1 MTNKEIAKA
10 FQLLGD
16 IMELHEENPFK
27 IRSYQNAYMTL
38 RKLDLP
44 LVDMDDGAIEAIK
57 GVGAAIAA
65 KIRELLTSGKMET
78 LEKYKAMTP
87 QGIRE
92 MLQVKGLG
100 PKKVRAVWKGLGVE
114 TIGELLYAINENR
127 LIELKGFGAKTQE
140 EIRKQLEYYQTSRG
154 FFLYA
159 SLEADAELFLANFR
173 ERLPG
178 SQVEFTGDFRRKAI
192 TLEALQILV
201 GLQEFSPGKIEG
213 LLNDILEQPTGTWTG
228 TTPSGLPVKLHI
240 CLPERFEAE
249 QFRLSTAPSF
259 MAAFRE
265 KYPQVDVD
273 GIQEETSVFAQAGLP
288 YLVPELREEPWA
300 LELAD
305 SGLLSELIEER
316 DICGAIHAHSTWSD
330 GLHSLREMAEECRKR
345 GLSYLVISDHSKSA
359 FYANGLS
366 SERVR
371 VQMEE
376 IDRLNRELSPF
387 RIFKG
392 IESDILSDGSLDY
405 PTEILDCFEVVIA
418 SIHSNLKMDEEKATR
433 RLIKAIEQPQTR
445 ILGHPTGRLLL
456 SRPGYPI
463 RHREVIDACA
473 ANGVAIELNANP
485 YRLDLDYT
493 WISYALEKG
502 VPIAINPDAHS
513 KSGIRDIRFGVLSAR
528 KGGLPAENCLN
539 AKDQAQF
546 SAWVEAKRPR
556 LTAH

>member
-1 MTNKEIAKA
+1 MSNKEIARA
-10 FQLLGD
+10 FQLLGEL
-16 IMELHEENPFK
+16 MELHGENPFK
-27 IRSYQNAYMTL
+27 IRSYQNAYLTL
-38 RKLDLP
+38 RKLDRPLSDFSEEELEALP
-44 LVDMDDGAIEAIK
+44 GIGKAI
-57 GVGAAIAA
+57 VG
-65 KIRELLTSGKMET
+65 KIRELVLYGKMEA
-78 LEKYKAMTP
+78 LEKYKAITP
-87 QGIRE
+87 PGVGE
-92 MLQVKGLG
+92 LLLVHGLG
-100 PKKVRAVWKGLGVE
+100 PKKLRVIWKELGIE
-114 TIGELLYAINENR
+114 SIGELEYALNENR
-127 LIELKGFGAKTQE
+127 LLELKGFGEKTQDE
-140 EIRKQLEYYQTSRG
+140 LRRQLAFYQRHNSS
-154 FFLYA
+154 FLYA
-159 SLEADAELFLANFR
+159 
-173 ERLPG
+173 
-178 SQVEFTGDFRRKAI
+178 
-192 TLEALQILV
+192 TLEASAL
-201 GLQEFSPGKIEG
+201 E
-213 LLNDILEQPTGTWTG
+213 LLAAVSAAFPNARVEWTG
-228 TTPSGLPVKLHI
+228 PLRRRCPVLNEISLLIGQAPPPLGEIAPLLTDIALQDRVISGKTKDGYPATIH
-240 CLPERFEAE
+240 CCDHSEFQSQ
-249 QFRLSTAPSF
+249 QFRLTGSEVFLASFDQLQGAGDAAPDE
-259 MAAFRE
+259 AAFFKNTRLPWIEPERRE
-265 KYPQVDVD
+265 D
-273 GIQEETSVFAQAGLP
+273 GEI
-288 YLVPELREEPWA
+288 LRRA
-300 LELAD
+300 VV
-305 SGLLSELIEER
+305 SGLQPLVEER
-316 DICGAIHAHSTWSD
+316 DIRGVIHAHSTYSD
-330 GLHSLREMAEECRKR
+330 GLHSLSEMALEAKALGYE
-345 GLSYLVISDHSKSA
+345 YLVITDHSKSA

>member
-87 QGIRE
+87 QGIQE

-173 ERLPG
+173 ERFPG
-178 SQVEFTGDFRRKAI
+178 SRVEFTGDFRRKAI

-213 LLNDILEQPTGTWTG
+213 LLIDILEQPTGTWTG

-273 GIQEETSVFAQAGLP
+273 DIQEETSVFAQAGLP

-366 SERVR
+366 EVR
-371 VQMEE
+371 VQEQFAE
-376 IDRLNRELSPF
+376 IDALNRELAPF

-392 IESDILSDGSLDY
+392 IEFDILNDGSLDY
-405 PTEILDCFEVVIA
+405 AEGILSGFECVIA
-418 SIHSNLKMDEEKATR
+418 SIHSNLKMDREKATA
-433 RLIKAIEQPQTR
+433 RLLRAVENPFTHV
-445 ILGHPTGRLLL
+445 LGHPTGRLLL

-463 RHREVIDACA
+463 DQQRIIDACV

-485 YRLDLDYT
+485 YRLDLD
-493 WISYALEKG
+493 WRWLPYAIRKG
-502 VPIAINPDAHS
+502 AMVSINPDAHS
-513 KSGIRDIRFGVLSAR
+513 LAGLGDIRYGVFAAR
-528 KGGLPAENCLN
+528 KGALDKTRCLN
-539 AKDQAQF
+539 ALPARDFESWLVKKSGNARQ
-546 SAWVEAKRPR
+546 
-556 LTAH
+556 

>member
-1 MTNKEIAKA
+1 MTNKEIARA

-44 LVDMDDGAIEAIK
+44 LVEMDDGAIAAIK

-87 QGIRE
+87 PGIQE

-127 LIELKGFGAKTQE
+127 LIELKGFGDKTQE

-159 SLEADAELFLANFR
+159 SLEADAELFLSNFR
-173 ERLPG
+173 ERFPD
-178 SQVEFTGDFRRKAI
+178 SRAEFTGDFRRKAI

-201 GLQEFSPGKIEG
+201 GLQEFSPGTLAG
-213 LLNDILEQPTGTWTG
+213 LLIEILEQPTGIWTG
-228 TTPSGLPVKLHI
+228 TTPSGLPVKLHV

-249 QFRLSTAPSF
+249 QFRLSTSTPF

-273 GIQEETSVFAQAGLP
+273 GIQDEASVFAKAGLP

-300 LELAD
+300 LEFAD

-330 GLHSLREMAEECRKR
+330 GLHALREMAEECRKR

-366 SERVR
+366 EAR
-371 VQMEE
+371 VQEQFAE
-376 IDRLNRELSPF
+376 IDALNQELAPF

-392 IESDILSDGSLDY
+392 IECDILNDGSLDY
-405 PTEILDCFEVVIA
+405 AEEILSGFECVIA
-418 SIHSNLKMDEEKATR
+418 SIHSNLKMDGEKATA
-433 RLIKAIEQPQTR
+433 RLLRAVENPFTHV
-445 ILGHPTGRLLL
+445 LGHPTGRLLL

-463 RHREVIDACA
+463 DHQRIIDACV

-485 YRLDLDYT
+485 YRLDLDWHWLPYAIRKGAM
-493 WISYALEKG
+493 IS
-502 VPIAINPDAHS
+502 INPDAHS
-513 KSGIRDIRFGVLSAR
+513 VAGLRDIRYGVFAAR
-528 KGGLPAENCLN
+528 KGALVKTRCLN
-539 AKDQAQF
+539 ALPAKDFEYWLVKKSGNA
-546 SAWVEAKRPR
+546 RR
-556 LTAH
+556 